1 MPIYLYPVIFARC
14 NDNRKAKKRA
24 FVSYCV
30 SDVPKGKKY
39 KYGAQN
45 EVYMSRLAEK
55 VVSGLCFNELGSD
68 A

>member
-1 MPIYLYPVIFARC
+1 MLVKL
-14 NDNRKAKKRA
+14 RKYH
-24 FVSYCV
+24 FPLSY
-30 SDVPKGKKY
+30 DRI
-39 KYGAQN
+39 YGAQN

>member
-1 MPIYLYPVIFARC
+1 MSKGLRTQYE
-14 NDNRKAKKRA
+14 NDNGNITKFRFFRRL
-24 FVSYCV
+24 FMIFCQLNI
-30 SDVPKGKKY
+30 
-39 KYGAQN
+39 YGAQN

>member
-1 MPIYLYPVIFARC
+1 MQ
-14 NDNRKAKKRA
+14 KADVQDGESWASA
-24 FVSYCV
+24 FSACQ
-30 SDVPKGKKY
+30 GM
-39 KYGAQN
+39 YGAQN